1 MTQLTNDGSLE
12 NYVKKNFTTLTW
24 QQRTDILYYVVNDIA
39 SIHKI
44 GISHRIINSRNILM
58 YGDLAFLG
66 DFRFSNYDNQ
76 SLKTEKLYVSPFV
89 MPEAIRNVLIVH
101 FLIFII
107 LV

>member
-58 YGDLAFLG
+58 YGDLINSQRVEPYFI
-66 DFRFSNYDNQ
+66 FTVTMITF
-76 SLKTEKLYVSPFV
+76 
-89 MPEAIRNVLIVH
+89 LIVNM
-101 FLIFII
+101 
-107 LV
+107 